1 MWVAWTFR
9 GSPVD
14 GVTGR
19 SGDLD
24 TVGRYRGTR
33 DSGEKGDG
41 RYIKFGSEE
50 TLQDQLKTAAGGKHT
65 ALQRLLACSVPVIRF
80 H

>member
-1 MWVAWTFR
+1 MWSFR

-14 GVTGR
+14 GATDR

-33 DSGEKGDG
+33 DSGEEGDG
-41 RYIKFGSEE
+41 CYIWEVRVKSIKE
-50 TLQDQLKTAAGGKHT
+50 DNSISKD
-65 ALQRLLACSVPVIRF
+65 S
-80 H
+80 